1 MVMHLL
7 KKLPGGATLTNRF
20 NGNTDLLEAVC
31 AGVAL
36 VAMADGDASADEL
49 KTAKKSLAANK
60 TIAEAFQLRDIERCM
75 DKMLDTAKDGGR
87 MAKARLMKQIEDVAS
102 KPDQAEA
109 VLYAILDVADHGGID
124 DQELSVI
131 KDVST
136 RLGLD
141 HTKFV

>member
-1 MVMHLL
+1 MVMHFL
-7 KKLPGGATLTNRF
+7 KKLPGGAALTNRF

-31 AGVAL
+31 AGVAM
-36 VAMADGDASADEL
+36 VAMADGNASAEEL
-49 KTAKKSLAANK
+49 STAKKSLTANK
-60 TIAEAFQLRDIERCM
+60 TIAEAFTSSDITRVM

-102 KPDQAEA
+102 KPEQAEA

-124 DQELSVI
+124 DQELAVI
-131 KDVST
+131 KDIST